1 MGKYYRIN
9 QYIQAN
15 EVRVIGED
23 GKQVGIMPVFN
34 AIQEAR
40 KLRVDLVEVASTAKP
55 PVCRLIDF
63 KKFKYQEAKKE
74 REAKKGQKGGGL
86 KEVRL
91 TPFIAQND
99 FDFRLRRVKEFLGE
113 GDKVRLS
120 VRFTGRQLT
129 HKEFG
134 AAVIQKAIANLE
146 GIGKKEVEPKWLG
159 KDIFIILTPVIK
171 GKKTIKKNE
180 PKNENSKIGGR
191 PVSGH

>member
-1 MGKYYRIN
+1 VGRYYRIN
-9 QYIQAN
+9 QYIQAD
-15 EVRVIGED
+15 EVRVVGED
-23 GKQVGIMPVFN
+23 GRQVGVMPVFN

-40 KLRVDLVEVASTAKP
+40 KLGVDLVEVAPSAKP
-55 PVCRLIDF
+55 PVCKLIDF

-91 TPFIAQND
+91 TPFIASND
-99 FDFRLRRVKEFLGE
+99 LSFRLKRAKEFLEE

-134 AAVIQKAIANLE
+134 DLVLSKALANLE
-146 GIGKKEVEPKWLG
+146 GIAKKEAEPKWLG
-159 KDIFIILTPVIK
+159 KDFFIILAPNK
-171 GKKTIKKNE
+171 GKAGKKNG
-180 PKNENSKIGGR
+180 PKNEN
-191 PVSGH
+191 